1 MFVEAKRASGSPE
14 AGVTGDSELPDA
26 GAGNWTQ
33 VLGMSLFELTTESSL
48 WPQHHLKED
57 IYNLPDFVI
66 HQSTRNRM
74 SGGQNKQVLV
84 HKDKSAHEVYG
95 EGFHALCAADFPH
108 TIGRQCVLLRAI
120 LSTA

>member
-1 MFVEAKRASGSPE
+1 MCGDGLHSGVQLPVEAKRASGSPE

-33 VLGMSLFELTTESSL
+33 VLGMSLFQLTTESSL

-66 HQSTRNRM
+66 YQST
-74 SGGQNKQVLV
+74 
-84 HKDKSAHEVYG
+84 
-95 EGFHALCAADFPH
+95 
-108 TIGRQCVLLRAI
+108 
-120 LSTA
+120 